1 MDGKTVK
8 LLFEKLEEMR
18 NDMKN
23 DVKGLESKINQ
34 YQSRLEL
41 FVKKIETIEMNCST
55 MSDKIKR
62 LKLDINDYQKI
73 KREKN
78 LILYNV
84 PMAENEDMQILET
97 NVLDIIKNA
106 IKVEVNLNEIDRIV
120 RRGSNSN
127 NRPIL
132 IKFIAHRK
140 KIEVL
145 KSAKHLKGSNFGLSQ
160 DYSYEIRQTRKQL
173 ISYMKRAQAQQ
184 CTTSLRYDKLLIN
197 GDLYTLKQLQDL
209 EEEEILSTG
218 TGTTSE
224 ADDSERE
231 GAAKLARRIHRKGDK
246 VTILKWLHGEGKAP
260 KQFKKRK
267 AEQNV

>member
-106 IKVEVNLNEIDRIV
+106 IKVE
-120 RRGSNSN
+120 
-127 NRPIL
+127 
-132 IKFIAHRK
+132 
-140 KIEVL
+140 
-145 KSAKHLKGSNFGLSQ
+145 
-160 DYSYEIRQTRKQL
+160 
-173 ISYMKRAQAQQ
+173 
-184 CTTSLRYDKLLIN
+184 
-197 GDLYTLKQLQDL
+197 
-209 EEEEILSTG
+209 
-218 TGTTSE
+218 
-224 ADDSERE
+224 
-231 GAAKLARRIHRKGDK
+231 
-246 VTILKWLHGEGKAP
+246 
-260 KQFKKRK
+260 
-267 AEQNV
+267 